1 MRPVRASLAVAG
13 TLLLAYGGWLLFH
26 RLQWTP
32 EFLLQTGA
40 WLVAGPPLHDAV
52 VAPIVTVVGLLLAR
66 RLPRPWRAAVSAGLI
81 TTGVLV
87 LVGIPLLT
95 RPRPAPL
102 NPGLDDRDYLPGLL
116 LYVGVLW
123 ALIIA
128 GTALYAVAL
137 RGRQRRQG

>member
-1 MRPVRASLAVAG
+1 M
-13 TLLLAYGGWLLFH
+13 
-26 RLQWTP
+26 
-32 EFLLQTGA
+32 
-40 WLVAGPPLHDAV
+40 

-81 TTGVLV
+81 TTGVLF

-95 RPRPAPL
+95 RPRPAPP